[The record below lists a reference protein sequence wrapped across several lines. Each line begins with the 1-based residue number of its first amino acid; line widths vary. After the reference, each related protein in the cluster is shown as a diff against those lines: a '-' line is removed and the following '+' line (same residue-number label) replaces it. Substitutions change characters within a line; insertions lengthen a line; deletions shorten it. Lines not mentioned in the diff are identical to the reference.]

1 MSERPRIALRSAV
14 AADRPFLARVYAS
27 TREAELAQ
35 VPFTDEERAAFV
47 AQQFDAQSRHYAA
60 HYHDTSFD
68 VIEVDGTPAGRLI
81 VGRWAHEIRVVDIA
95 LLPEFRGR
103 GVGSR
108 VLAPVLAEADAR
120 GVPTTIHVEQFNP
133 AQRLYH
139 RLGFRE
145 VGTET
150 IYRKLERPVP
160 GGRSSVADDGAAA
173 SDAR

>member
-1 MSERPRIALRSAV
+1 VNVPADVRLRSATV
-14 AADRPFLARVYAS
+14 ADRPFLARVYAS
-27 TREAELAQ
+27 TREQELAR

-68 VIEVDGTPAGRLI
+68 VIEVDGVPAGRLI
-81 VGRWAHEIRVVDIA
+81 VGRWTREIRVVDIA
-95 LLPEFRGR
+95 LLPEFRGL

-108 VLAPVLAEADAR
+108 VLAPVLAEADER
-120 GVPTTIHVEQFNP
+120 GVPTTIHVETFNP

-145 VGTET
+145 VSREAV
-150 IYRKLERPVP
+150 YLKFERPVRA
-160 GGRSSVADDGAAA
+160 GASTGSSGTDAA
-173 SDAR
+173 SD